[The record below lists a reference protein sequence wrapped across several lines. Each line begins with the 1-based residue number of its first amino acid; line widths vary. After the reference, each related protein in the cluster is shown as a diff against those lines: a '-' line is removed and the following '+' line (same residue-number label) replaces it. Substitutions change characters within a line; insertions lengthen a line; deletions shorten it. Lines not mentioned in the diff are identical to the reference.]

1 MAKKKTAQTT
11 KELLAGVHHQ
21 LARVTK
27 GYLDAVEDDMSK
39 PEEETVL
46 EEDEDGDLV
55 RVKIRRSRKPPTTFL
70 DFTARF
76 LKQNDVTAPP
86 DDRDDL
92 DELDESLARIRQ
104 RKRVNEIDMPDINDV
119 KGSA

>member
-27 GYLDAVEDDMSK
+27 GYLDAVEEDMTK
-39 PEEETVL
+39 PEVDYEFEEN
-46 EEDEDGDLV
+46 EDGEME
-55 RVKIRRSRKPPTTFL
+55 RVKVKRSRKPPTTFL